1 MLSRS
6 AFSTFVLS
14 FALAAL
20 ADVTPTEPGPGD
32 VFQQGGSCTI
42 GWNPDQTGTWK
53 ELNIELMTGDN
64 FNMVHLTS
72 PSYCIYFSSDGRLT
86 PFSTSCRYRRRYHL
100 PWYILLPVSCC
111 TCHWPSTVDFPQ
123 SNVFS
128 ALGHARRTY
137 LFLPVLH
144 AFCPYYQ
151 DLDWPLY
158 YLRLDG

>member
-14 FALAAL
+14 FALVAL

-42 GWNPDQTGTWK
+42 GWSPDQTGTWK

-72 PSYCIYFSSDGRLT
+72 PSYCICFSSGRRLT
-86 PFSTSCRYRRRYHL
+86 RFSTSCRYR
-100 PWYILLPVSCC
+100 
-111 TCHWPSTVDFPQ
+111 
-123 SNVFS
+123 
-128 ALGHARRTY
+128 
-137 LFLPVLH
+137 
-144 AFCPYYQ
+144 
-151 DLDWPLY
+151 
-158 YLRLDG
+158 